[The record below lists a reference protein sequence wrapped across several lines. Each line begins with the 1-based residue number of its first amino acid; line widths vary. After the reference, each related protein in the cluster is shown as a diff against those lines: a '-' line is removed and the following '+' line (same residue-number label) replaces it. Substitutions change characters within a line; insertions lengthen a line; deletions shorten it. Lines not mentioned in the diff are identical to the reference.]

1 MATLL
6 DGFSLPTQRC
16 FYLQGFPFS
25 CFTLFSA
32 YAEVFLVSNTLSTEQ
47 APFLCLRRGVSA
59 IVICTYTAMGFSLPT
74 QRCFSDYDP
83 DRRCCSLFSAYA
95 EVFLSPRRSRPQSLP
110 FLCLRRGVSGVI
122 DRPKKKGALF
132 SAYAEVF
139 LAEPA
144 FACNTET
151 FLCLRR
157 GVSRSAGMCTLATS
171 FSLPTQRCFPK

>member
-1 MATLL
+1 MSA
-6 DGFSLPTQRC
+6 FSLPTQRC
-16 FYLQGFPFS
+16 FSPSASSLSIY
-25 CFTLFSA
+25 CLFSA
-32 YAEVFLVSNTLSTEQ
+32 YAEVFPCLLTARPAAS
-47 APFLCLRRGVSA
+47 AFLCLRRGVSRQLPSRQIIA
-59 IVICTYTAMGFSLPT
+59 NFSLPT